1 MATDDKQRKNN
12 KNLDFKLMSQKKIG
26 TYNLLL
32 TGRVQGVGFRYFAQ
46 ARASRYNI
54 KGYVRNT
61 YDNKVEV
68 VCQGEPDN
76 LDKFIL
82 EVKNGPSFSH
92 ITDVEMEEIKD
103 SPTYDSFEIKY

>member
-1 MATDDKQRKNN
+1 MNKKN
-12 KNLDFKLMSQKKIG
+12 IE

-32 TGRVQGVGFRYFAQ
+32 SGRVQGVGFRYFAER
-46 ARASRYNI
+46 RAARYNI

-61 YDNKVEV
+61 YDNKVEI
-68 VCQGEPDN
+68 VCQGLAIN

-92 ITDVEMEEIKD
+92 INKVDIDEIKD
-103 SPTYDSFEIKY
+103 APIYDTFEIKY

>member
-1 MATDDKQRKNN
+1 
-12 KNLDFKLMSQKKIG
+12 MSQKNIG

-32 TGRVQGVGFRYFAQ
+32 SGRVQGVGFRYFVEV
-46 ARASRYNI
+46 RAARYNI

-92 ITDVEMEEIKD
+92 ITNVEIEEIID
-103 SPTYDSFEIKY
+103 APFYDVFEIKY

>member
-1 MATDDKQRKNN
+1 
-12 KNLDFKLMSQKKIG
+12 MSQKNIG
-26 TYNLLL
+26 TYNILLS
-32 TGRVQGVGFRYFAQ
+32 GRVQGVGFRYFVQ
-46 ARASRYNI
+46 SRAARYNI

-68 VCQGEPDN
+68 VCQGEPVN

-92 ITDVEMEEIKD
+92 ITNDEMEEVID
-103 SPTYDSFEIKY
+103 APVYDVFEIRY

>member
-1 MATDDKQRKNN
+1 
-12 KNLDFKLMSQKKIG
+12 MSQKNIG

-32 TGRVQGVGFRYFAQ
+32 SGRVQGVGFRYFAQ
-46 ARASRYNI
+46 ARAVRYNI

-68 VCQGEPDN
+68 VCQGELDN

-92 ITDVEMEEIKD
+92 ITNAEMEEVIGA
-103 SPTYDSFEIKY
+103 PVYDVFEIRY

>member
-1 MATDDKQRKNN
+1 LIINDKQRKNY
-12 KNLDFKLMSQKKIG
+12 KNLDFKLMSQKNIE

-32 TGRVQGVGFRYFAQ
+32 SGRVQGVGFRYFAE
-46 ARASRYNI
+46 ARAARYNI

-76 LDKFIL
+76 LDKFIV

-92 ITDVEMEEIKD
+92 IKQVDMEEIID
-103 SPTYDSFEIKY
+103 APAYDVFEIKY

>member
-1 MATDDKQRKNN
+1 VNQKN
-12 KNLDFKLMSQKKIG
+12 IE

-32 TGRVQGVGFRYFAQ
+32 SGRVQGVGFRYFTEV
-46 ARASRYNI
+46 RASRYNI

-61 YDNKVEV
+61 YDNKVEIL
-68 VCQGEPDN
+68 CQGEPDN

-92 ITDVEMEEIKD
+92 ITSIEMEEIKD
-103 SPTYDSFEIKY
+103 SPIYDSFEIKY

>member
-1 MATDDKQRKNN
+1 MRQKN
-12 KNLDFKLMSQKKIG
+12 IG

-32 TGRVQGVGFRYFAQ
+32 SGRVQGVGFRYFAQ
-46 ARASRYNI
+46 SRASRYNI
-54 KGYVRNT
+54 KGYVRNI

-92 ITDVEMEEIKD
+92 ITNVEMEEVID
-103 SPTYDSFEIKY
+103 SPVYDVFEIKY

>member
-1 MATDDKQRKNN
+1 
-12 KNLDFKLMSQKKIG
+12 MSQKNME

-32 TGRVQGVGFRYFAQ
+32 SGRVQGVGFRYFAE
-46 ARASRYNI
+46 ARAERYNI

-61 YDNKVEV
+61 YDNKVEI

-92 ITDVEMEEIKD
+92 ITNVEMEEIKD
-103 SPTYDSFEIKY
+103 SLIYDSFGIKY